1 MSHRFLEFEDDDPML
16 SVVNVVDVF
25 LVMIAVLLL
34 IVATNPFNVFSSD
47 DDMIVVRNPGE
58 ENMEILIREGQ
69 ELTRYESTGDIGEG
83 RGTRAGTTY
92 RLDDGSLIYVPD
104 EGSDDD

>member
-1 MSHRFLEFEDDDPML
+1 MTRRFLDFEDEDPML
-16 SVVNVVDVF
+16 SVVNVVDIF

-34 IVATNPFNVFSSD
+34 IVATNPVNVFSSD
-47 DDMIVVRNPGE
+47 EDLIVVRNPGKD
-58 ENMEILIREGQ
+58 NMEILIREGQ

-104 EGSDDD
+104 DD